1 MFNNFSK
8 EFKIIR
14 KDPKLLLTLPIALF
28 ILVLLLPFKK
38 LFYFRF
44 GFLHSDRIGHFAMN
58 TELSI
63 LEDKKLKKKS
73 IYDFYYFG
81 GKICNNFLGK
91 KWSEVLN
98 IYPKIFIRPFC
109 LICRSLKIFNHNVAG
124 STISS
129 DNDIMNLF
137 EKYPSQ
143 IKLNKKEINKG
154 YEILKSVGLSENS
167 KIVCLIVRDDGYLTQ
182 IYGSKQK
189 YHDFRNMKIK
199 SFEKSVKTLISEG
212 YYVFRMGNYTKSELK
227 ISNKNYF
234 DYSKSKIKSDFMD
247 VFLGYVCCFCVST
260 NTGFDALPM
269 IFRKPILYIGS
280 MPVGIFTS
288 NTEKIM
294 VTTKIHYSKKHNK
307 ILNLYEIFHQN
318 LAYSLRG
325 EEFANKQI
333 KLLDL
338 TADDINKSTIDMINF
353 IKNKFKLSKKNRQIN
368 QLFWKKYRKL
378 YIKYQP
384 KNSVHGKIK
393 CSISPSFLN
402 KNKKW
407 LLESY
412 NY

>member
-1 MFNNFSK
+1 MYNSLSK
-8 EFKIIR
+8 EFNLIR
-14 KDPKLLLTLPIALF
+14 KDPKLILTLPIALF

-44 GFLHSDRIGHFAMN
+44 GFLHSDRIGHFTMN

-63 LEDKKLKKKS
+63 LEDKKFKTKS
-73 IYDFYYFG
+73 VHDFYYFG
-81 GKICNNFLGK
+81 GKICNIFFAK
-91 KWSEVLN
+91 KLSEILN

-109 LICRSLKIFNHNVAG
+109 LICRSLKIFKHNVTG

-143 IKLNKKEINKG
+143 IKLNKTEIKKG
-154 YEILKSVGLSENS
+154 YEILKSIGLSNNS
-167 KIVCLIVRDDGYLTQ
+167 KIVCLIVRDDGYLTK

-189 YHDFRNMKIK
+189 YHDFRNMNIK
-199 SFEKSVKTLISEG
+199 SFEKSIKTLINEG

-247 VFLGYVCCFCVST
+247 VFLGYICSFCVST
-260 NTGFDALPM
+260 NTGFDSLPM

-288 NTEKIM
+288 NSKKIM
-294 VTTKIHYSKKHNK
+294 VTTKKHYSKKNKK
-307 ILNLYEIFHQN
+307 ILTLHEIFEQN
-318 LAYSLRG
+318 LAYSLIG
-325 EEFANKQI
+325 EDFTNKRI

-338 TADDINKSTIDMINF
+338 SPQEINQSTIDMINY
-353 IKNKFKLSKKNRQIN
+353 IDNNFKLSKKNERIN
-368 QLFWKKYRKL
+368 QLFWKKYENL
-378 YIKYQP
+378 YLKYLP
-384 KNSVHGKIK
+384 KNKIHGKIR
-393 CSISPSFLN
+393 CIISPSFL
-402 KNKKW
+402 KKYRSW
-407 LLESY
+407 LL
-412 NY
+412 NG